1 MLAAMEAAAGSRAK
15 LGRSTRPRAVKQR
28 ERILA
33 AVAEVVSKRGYQASP
48 VELIAERA
56 GMTKK
61 TFYGYFPNREEALLA
76 CLEDAA
82 EEAHRRILAAVTE
95 EEDWPEQI
103 RAGLAAFLDYVAAE
117 PALARTCLVETMGA
131 GARALERYEA
141 ALRSFTPLLRGG
153 RTERESTAP
162 LPDILED
169 TLVGGIVWMI
179 HQRLLRG
186 EANAV
191 PALLPRMLKFVFTSY
206 LGEARARELAG
217 VGPAPAP
224 TAPATRVPKP
234 AVAARLDPDDR
245 AIAERQVRMT
255 RLPGGRGLDPELV
268 ARDQRRRILAAMVQ
282 CVAERGY
289 NDTTVVAVITAAS
302 VSRQTFYELFTDKEE
317 CFLAAYDAVVARVD
331 RIVLE
336 ATATETEWPRQVA
349 AAITALLTFFAA
361 HPDMARL
368 CLVEAAAMGEASVER
383 REQDSARFD
392 ALIAIGRTQLG
403 KGHDQPEE
411 GAEEALFGGLT
422 TLLTRRVIA
431 GEAEQL
437 DRDAPDL
444 IEFVLSPFI
453 GSEEAHAASAGYSAP
468 ATV

>member
-1 MLAAMEAAAGSRAK
+1 MASTTASRAK
-15 LGRSTRPRAVKQR
+15 QGKSTRPRAIKQR

-33 AVAEVVSKRGYQASP
+33 AVADVVSKRGYQASP

-76 CLEDAA
+76 CLDAAA
-82 EEAHRRILAAVTE
+82 EEARRRIVAATA
-95 EEDWPEQI
+95 EEDEWAGEI
-103 RAGLAAFLDYVAAE
+103 RAGLAAFLEYVAAE

-131 GARALERYEA
+131 GTRALDRYEA
-141 ALRSFTPLLRGG
+141 ALRTFTPLLRGG
-153 RTERESTAP
+153 RSQQATPTP

-169 TLVGGIVWMI
+169 TLIGGIVWMV

-186 EANAV
+186 EAAEV
-191 PALLPRMLKFVFTSY
+191 PTLLPRMLKFVLTPY
-206 LGEARARELAG
+206 LGEKRARELAG
-217 VGPAPAP
+217 VGPAATP
-224 TAPATRVPKP
+224 TNRPGRLPKP
-234 AVAARLDPDDR
+234 AVAARLDPDDG

-289 NDTTVVAVITAAS
+289 NETTVVAVITAAS

-331 RIVLE
+331 RVVLE

-349 AAITALLTFFAA
+349 AAITALLTFFST

-368 CLVEAAAMGEASVER
+368 CLVEAAALGEGSVER

-403 KGHDQPEE
+403 DEQEQPEE

-422 TLLTRRVIA
+422 TLLTRRVLA
-431 GEAEQL
+431 GEAERL

-444 IEFVLSPFI
+444 IEFILAPFV
-453 GSEEAHAASAGYSAP
+453 GPDAAHSAATGYSPAP
-468 ATV
+468 AV